1 MVYSQGK
8 GDYAQSWLELEKA
21 SGGRA
26 TMGGSPE
33 DIRGMYAALGAALAA
48 QMPPPSEN
56 VESKDG
62 DVDGI
67 KYRTYWPKGTTE
79 ALPIAFYSRSHL
91 LWHSKTKAD
100 SDDLPAHGGGYMVGG
115 LDDDDFLCR
124 VISEHTKSALI
135 AVDYRLTPEHKWPT
149 QLDDS
154 MKIYKWAHK
163 NASSFH
169 GDPSKIY
176 TIGGSA
182 GGGLALQVANQVL
195 RDSVLKSSLKGI
207 IALVPL
213 TLHKD
218 HVPEKYKDMYTSYK
232 DNAKGTPIIDGESMK
247 IFYEHAGVDAKDPDT
262 FVALSDNLKDFPP
275 TYIATCE
282 FDPLRDDGFVL
293 EAALKEAGVPTKHD
307 HYPGFPHY
315 FWIFPSVPESQQFVG
330 QLLGGIEWAKSQ
342 F

>member
-8 GDYAQSWLELEKA
+8 GDYAPSWLELEKA

-26 TMGGSPE
+26 ILGGSPE
-33 DIRGMYAALGAALAA
+33 EIRGMYAALGAALAA

-79 ALPIAFYSRSHL
+79 ALPIAFY
-91 LWHSKTKAD
+91 T
-100 SDDLPAHGGGYMVGG
+100 HGGGYMVGG

-154 MKIYKWAHK
+154 MKIYKWAHM

-169 GDPSKIY
+169 GDSSKIY

-195 RDSVLKSSLKGI
+195 RDSELKSSLKGI

-232 DNAKGTPIIDGESMK
+232 DNAKGTPIIDGESME
-247 IFYEHAGVDAKDPDT
+247 IFYEHAGVDPKDPDT
-262 FVALSDNLKDFPP
+262 FVALSDNLKSFPP

-330 QLLGGIEWAKSQ
+330 QLLGGIEWAKSKM
-342 F
+342 